1 MLHSNLISIRVSHYY
16 CNVFCSLCEE
26 TNFDTVLM
34 QCQLPWQQLSQY
46 SISSVYTGHVIVNI
60 RAMII
65 FLRHEKWKY
74 YILDSVVRLN

>member
-1 MLHSNLISIRVSHYY
+1 
-16 CNVFCSLCEE
+16 
-26 TNFDTVLM
+26 
-34 QCQLPWQQLSQY
+34 LPWQQLSQY